1 MTETKTQLQNQSAY
15 IRNLEVQVGQLA
27 NALSGRNHGVLPSQP
42 EVNPKIQEHVKAITL
57 QNGRPIK
64 TAIDLDTETQQQH
77 LKTKEKSSENCPP
90 VAGPPQPSIVSSTE
104 NSAKPK
110 QPPSKNLTPKSYVP
124 PIPFPQRLKKNKKDA
139 QFSKFL
145 EIFRKLQI
153 TIPFGEAIE
162 QMPNYGKFI
171 KDILSKKR
179 RLEDTEMVELTEE

>member
-1 MTETKTQLQNQSAY
+1 MSTTQFMTETKTQLQNQSAY

-27 NALSGRNHGVLPSQP
+27 NALSGRNHGVLPSQ
-42 EVNPKIQEHVKAITL
+42 
-57 QNGRPIK
+57 
-64 TAIDLDTETQQQH
+64 
-77 LKTKEKSSENCPP
+77 P

-179 RLEDTEMVELTEE
+179 RLEDTEMVELTEECSAIIQSHLPPKRKDPRKFSIP